1 MKFEIEQPRFEC
13 IDLSVKYI
21 AKVNGNYL
29 LAFSYGNEHF
39 IIVEYDD
46 DYDILKELSIFSKHL
61 KLMKDN
67 LKCFDFACVIPIKS
81 SSGKRIWNIAEK
93 MKNGDKV
100 YCEQLINA
108 IKYAINDQNR
118 PRELIE
124 ETISKLNIILSR
136 EDKKTCRKSE

>member
-1 MKFEIEQPRFEC
+1 MKFEVEQPRFEFPK
-13 IDLSVKYI
+13 LSVEFT
-21 AKVNGNYL
+21 AKVDGNYL
-29 LAFSYGNEHF
+29 LSFSYGDEDF

-46 DYDILKELSIFSKHL
+46 DYDILKELSMFSKYL
-61 KLMKDN
+61 KKMRDE

-81 SSGKRIWNIAEK
+81 SSGKKIWDIVDK
-93 MKNGDKV
+93 MSNGDKV
-100 YCEQLINA
+100 YCEQLIKA

-136 EDKKTCRKSE
+136 GDKKSCRK

>member
-1 MKFEIEQPRFEC
+1 MKFEVEQPRFEFPK
-13 IDLSVKYI
+13 LSVEHT
-21 AKVNGNYL
+21 AKVNSNYL
-29 LAFSYGNEHF
+29 LSFSYGGEHF

-46 DYDILKELSIFSKHL
+46 DYDILKELSIFSEYIKT
-61 KLMKDN
+61 MRDE

-100 YCEQLINA
+100 YNEQLINA
-108 IKYAINDQNR
+108 IKYVINDQNR

-136 EDKKTCRKSE
+136 GDKKSCRK

>member
-1 MKFEIEQPRFEC
+1 MKFEVEQPRFEFPK
-13 IDLSVKYI
+13 LSVECTT
-21 AKVNGNYL
+21 KVDGNYL
-29 LAFSYGNEHF
+29 LSFSYGHEHF

-46 DYDILKELSIFSKHL
+46 DYDILKELSVFSKYL
-61 KLMKDN
+61 KTMRDE

-81 SSGKRIWNIAEK
+81 SSGKRIWDIADK
-93 MKNGDKV
+93 MINGDKV
-100 YCEQLINA
+100 YCEQLIKA

-136 EDKKTCRKSE
+136 GDKKSCKK

>member
-13 IDLSVKYI
+13 IKKLSI
-21 AKVNGNYL
+21 ECITKVNGNYL
-29 LAFSYGNEHF
+29 LSFSYGDEHF

-46 DYDILKELSIFSKHL
+46 DYDILKELSIFSEYL
-61 KLMKDN
+61 KSVRDN
-67 LKCFDFACVIPIKS
+67 LKCFDFVCIIPIKS

-100 YCEQLINA
+100 YNEQLISA

-124 ETISKLNIILSR
+124 ETISKLSIILSR
-136 EDKKTCRKSE
+136 GDKKSCRK

>member
-13 IDLSVKYI
+13 IDLSVKCI

-29 LAFSYGNEHF
+29 LAFSYGDEHF

-61 KLMKDN
+61 KSMRDN

-100 YCEQLINA
+100 YSEQLINA

>member
-1 MKFEIEQPRFEC
+1 MKFEVEQPRFEFPK
-13 IDLSVKYI
+13 LSVEHT
-21 AKVNGNYL
+21 AKVNSNYL
-29 LAFSYGNEHF
+29 LSFSYGGEHF

-46 DYDILKELSIFSKHL
+46 DYDILKELSIFSEYIKT
-61 KLMKDN
+61 MRDE

-93 MKNGDKV
+93 MKNGDKF
-100 YCEQLINA
+100 YNEQLINA

-136 EDKKTCRKSE
+136 GDKKSCRK

>member
-1 MKFEIEQPRFEC
+1 MKFEVEQPRFEFPK
-13 IDLSVKYI
+13 LSVECTT
-21 AKVNGNYL
+21 KVDGNYL
-29 LAFSYGNEHF
+29 LSFSYGDEHF

-46 DYDILKELSIFSKHL
+46 DYDILKELSMFSKYL
-61 KLMKDN
+61 KKMRDE

-81 SSGKRIWNIAEK
+81 SSGKRIWDIVDK
-93 MKNGDKV
+93 MINGDKV
-100 YCEQLINA
+100 YCEQLIKA

-136 EDKKTCRKSE
+136 GDKKSCRK

>member
-1 MKFEIEQPRFEC
+1 MKFEREQPRFEFPK
-13 IDLSVKYI
+13 LSVEHT

-29 LAFSYGNEHF
+29 LSFSYRDEHF

-46 DYDILKELSIFSKHL
+46 DYDILKELSIFSEYL
-61 KLMKDN
+61 KTMRDE

-81 SSGKRIWNIAEK
+81 SSGKKIWDIVDK
-93 MKNGDKV
+93 MRNGDKV
-100 YCEQLINA
+100 YCEQLIKT

-136 EDKKTCRKSE
+136 EEKKSCRKSE

>member
-1 MKFEIEQPRFEC
+1 MKFEVEQPRFEFPK
-13 IDLSVKYI
+13 LSVEHT
-21 AKVNGNYL
+21 AKVNSNYFL
-29 LAFSYGNEHF
+29 SFSYGGEHF

-46 DYDILKELSIFSKHL
+46 DYDILKELSIFSEYIKT
-61 KLMKDN
+61 MRDE

-100 YCEQLINA
+100 YSEQLINA
-108 IKYAINDQNR
+108 IKYAINDQNS

-124 ETISKLNIILSR
+124 ETIRKLNIILSR
-136 EDKKTCRKSE
+136 GDKKSCRK

>member
-13 IDLSVKYI
+13 IKKLSI
-21 AKVNGNYL
+21 ECITKVNGNYL
-29 LAFSYGNEHF
+29 LSFSYGGEYF

-46 DYDILKELSIFSKHL
+46 DYDILKELSIFSEYIKT
-61 KLMKDN
+61 MRDE

-100 YCEQLINA
+100 YNEQLINA

-136 EDKKTCRKSE
+136 GDKKSCRK

>member
-1 MKFEIEQPRFEC
+1 MKFEVEQPRFEFPK
-13 IDLSVKYI
+13 LSVEHT
-21 AKVNGNYL
+21 AKVNSNYL
-29 LAFSYGNEHF
+29 LSFSYRGEHF

-46 DYDILKELSIFSKHL
+46 DYDILKELSIFSKYIKTMRDEL
-61 KLMKDN
+61 KY
-67 LKCFDFACVIPIKS
+67 FDFACVIPIKS

-100 YCEQLINA
+100 YNEQLINA

-136 EDKKTCRKSE
+136 GDKKSCRK

>member
-1 MKFEIEQPRFEC
+1 MKFEVEQPRFEFPK
-13 IDLSVKYI
+13 LSVEHT
-21 AKVNGNYL
+21 AKVNSNYL
-29 LAFSYGNEHF
+29 LSFSYGGEHF

-46 DYDILKELSIFSKHL
+46 DYDILKELSIFSEYIKT
-61 KLMKDN
+61 MRDE

-100 YCEQLINA
+100 YSEQLINA

-136 EDKKTCRKSE
+136 GDKKSCRK

>member
-1 MKFEIEQPRFEC
+1 MKFEREQPRFEFTK
-13 IDLSVKYI
+13 LSVERT

-29 LAFSYGNEHF
+29 LSFSYGHEHF

-46 DYDILKELSIFSKHL
+46 DYDILKELSMFSKYL
-61 KLMKDN
+61 KTMRDE

-81 SSGKRIWNIAEK
+81 SSGKKIWNIVDK
-93 MKNGDKV
+93 MINGDKV
-100 YCEQLINA
+100 YCEQLIKA

-136 EDKKTCRKSE
+136 EEKKSCRKSE

>member
-13 IDLSVKYI
+13 IKLSVECI
-21 AKVNGNYL
+21 VKVNGNYL
-29 LAFSYGNEHF
+29 LAFSYGDEHF

-46 DYDILKELSIFSKHL
+46 DYDILKELSIFSEYFKS
-61 KLMKDN
+61 MRDN

-100 YCEQLINA
+100 YSEQLINA

>member
-1 MKFEIEQPRFEC
+1 MKFEAEQPRFEFPK
-13 IDLSVKYI
+13 LSVECTT
-21 AKVNGNYL
+21 KVDGNYL
-29 LAFSYGNEHF
+29 LSFSYGDEHF

-46 DYDILKELSIFSKHL
+46 DYDILKELSMFSKYL
-61 KLMKDN
+61 KKMRDE

-81 SSGKRIWNIAEK
+81 SSGKRIWDIVDK
-93 MKNGDKV
+93 MINGDKV
-100 YCEQLINA
+100 YCKQLIKA

-136 EDKKTCRKSE
+136 GDKKSCRK

>member
-1 MKFEIEQPRFEC
+1 MKFEREQPRFEFTK
-13 IDLSVKYI
+13 LSVEHA

-29 LAFSYGNEHF
+29 LSFSYGHEHF
-39 IIVEYDD
+39 VIVEYDD
-46 DYDILKELSIFSKHL
+46 DYDILKELSIFSEYFKS
-61 KLMKDN
+61 MRDN
-67 LKCFDFACVIPIKS
+67 LKYFDFACVIPIKS
-81 SSGKRIWNIAEK
+81 SSGKRIWDIADK

-100 YCEQLINA
+100 YREQLINA

-136 EDKKTCRKSE
+136 GDKKSCRK

>member
-13 IDLSVKYI
+13 IKKLSIERI

-29 LAFSYGNEHF
+29 LAFSYGDEHF

-46 DYDILKELSIFSKHL
+46 DYDILKELSIFSEYFKS
-61 KLMKDN
+61 MRDN
-67 LKCFDFACVIPIKS
+67 LKRFDFACVIPIKS

-100 YCEQLINA
+100 YNEQLISA

-136 EDKKTCRKSE
+136 GDKKSCRK

>member
-1 MKFEIEQPRFEC
+1 MKFEVEQPRFEFHK
-13 IDLSVKYI
+13 LSVEYT
-21 AKVNGNYL
+21 AKVNSNYL
-29 LAFSYGNEHF
+29 LSFSYGGEHF

-46 DYDILKELSIFSKHL
+46 DYDILKELSIFSEYIKT
-61 KLMKDN
+61 MRDE

-100 YCEQLINA
+100 YNEQLINA

-136 EDKKTCRKSE
+136 GDKKSCRK

>member
-1 MKFEIEQPRFEC
+1 MKFEVEQPRFEFPK
-13 IDLSVKYI
+13 LSVEHT
-21 AKVNGNYL
+21 AKVNSNYL
-29 LAFSYGNEHF
+29 LSFSYGGEHF

-46 DYDILKELSIFSKHL
+46 DYDILKELSIFSEYIKT
-61 KLMKDN
+61 MRDE

-81 SSGKRIWNIAEK
+81 SSGKRIWNIVEK

-100 YCEQLINA
+100 YSEQLINA
-108 IKYAINDQNR
+108 IKYAINDQNS

-136 EDKKTCRKSE
+136 GDKKSCRK

>member
-1 MKFEIEQPRFEC
+1 MKFEAEQPRLEFPK
-13 IDLSVKYI
+13 LSVECT
-21 AKVNGNYL
+21 AKVDDNYL
-29 LAFSYGNEHF
+29 LSFSYGNEHF

-46 DYDILKELSIFSKHL
+46 DYDILKELSVFSEYIKT
-61 KLMKDN
+61 MRDE

-81 SSGKRIWNIAEK
+81 SSGKRIWDIVDK
-93 MKNGDKV
+93 MINGDKV
-100 YCEQLINA
+100 YCEQLIKA

-136 EDKKTCRKSE
+136 GDKKSCRK

>member
-1 MKFEIEQPRFEC
+1 M
-13 IDLSVKYI
+13 
-21 AKVNGNYL
+21 
-29 LAFSYGNEHF
+29 
-39 IIVEYDD
+39 
-46 DYDILKELSIFSKHL
+46 
-61 KLMKDN
+61 
-67 LKCFDFACVIPIKS
+67 KCFDFACVIPIKS

-100 YCEQLINA
+100 YSEQLINA

>member
-1 MKFEIEQPRFEC
+1 MKFEIEQPRFEFPK
-13 IDLSVKYI
+13 LSVEHT
-21 AKVNGNYL
+21 AKVNSNYL
-29 LAFSYGNEHF
+29 LSFSYGGEHF

-46 DYDILKELSIFSKHL
+46 DYDILKELSIFSEYIKT
-61 KLMKDN
+61 MRDE
-67 LKCFDFACVIPIKS
+67 LKCFDFVCVIPIKS

-100 YCEQLINA
+100 YSEQLINA
-108 IKYAINDQNR
+108 IKYAINDQNS

-136 EDKKTCRKSE
+136 GDKKSCRK

>member
-1 MKFEIEQPRFEC
+1 MKFEVEQPRFEFPK
-13 IDLSVKYI
+13 LSVEHT
-21 AKVNGNYL
+21 AKVNSNYL
-29 LAFSYGNEHF
+29 LSFSYRGEHF

-46 DYDILKELSIFSKHL
+46 DYDILKELSIFSKYI
-61 KLMKDN
+61 KTMRDE

-100 YCEQLINA
+100 YNERLINA

-136 EDKKTCRKSE
+136 GDEKSCRK

>member
-13 IDLSVKYI
+13 IKKLSI
-21 AKVNGNYL
+21 ECITKVNGNYL
-29 LAFSYGNEHF
+29 LSFSYGDEHF

-46 DYDILKELSIFSKHL
+46 DYDILKELSIFSEYFKS
-61 KLMKDN
+61 MRDN
-67 LKCFDFACVIPIKS
+67 LKCFDFVCVIPIKS

-100 YCEQLINA
+100 YNEQLISA

-124 ETISKLNIILSR
+124 ETISKLSIILSR
-136 EDKKTCRKSE
+136 GDKKSCRK

>member
-1 MKFEIEQPRFEC
+1 MKFEVEQPRFEFPK
-13 IDLSVKYI
+13 LSVEHT
-21 AKVNGNYL
+21 AKVNSNYL
-29 LAFSYGNEHF
+29 LSFSYGGEHF
-39 IIVEYDD
+39 IIIEYDD
-46 DYDILKELSIFSKHL
+46 DYDIFKELSIFSEYIKTMRDEL
-61 KLMKDN
+61 KY
-67 LKCFDFACVIPIKS
+67 FDFACVIPIKS

-100 YCEQLINA
+100 YNEQLINA

-136 EDKKTCRKSE
+136 GDKKSCRK

>member
-13 IDLSVKYI
+13 IKKLSI
-21 AKVNGNYL
+21 ECITKVNGNYL
-29 LAFSYGNEHF
+29 LSFSYGDEHF

-46 DYDILKELSIFSKHL
+46 DYDILKELSIFSEYFKS
-61 KLMKDN
+61 MRDN
-67 LKCFDFACVIPIKS
+67 LKCFDFVCVIPIKS
-81 SSGKRIWNIAEK
+81 LSGKRIWNIAEK

-100 YCEQLINA
+100 YNEQLISA

-124 ETISKLNIILSR
+124 ETISKLSIILSR
-136 EDKKTCRKSE
+136 GDKKSCRK